1 MKILMLNYEY
11 PPLGGGAA
19 PITKAIAEKLVD
31 KNHEVDILTMGFR
44 GLKDEEY
51 INGVHI
57 YRVPSLR
64 KKQGTCTTHEMLS
77 YCISAALK
85 MPGMLKENRYDI
97 NHTHF
102 IIPTGIVSNL
112 FHTTIP
118 YLITTHGSNVP
129 GYNPD
134 RFGFQ
139 HMLIKPLWKKIVRNS
154 ACITSPTNYMKQ
166 LIQQNIDYKN
176 IVIIPNGI
184 NPNSFSPKEKD
195 NKILIVSRLLQRKGI
210 QYVIEAMQ
218 DINSYNLVI
227 CGDGPY
233 RKTLEKKAEK
243 LKIQH
248 KVHFRGFISNS
259 ELKNE
264 YETSA
269 IFVLPSI
276 SENFPVVLLEAMS
289 AGCAVITSNTTGCRE
304 AVGNAGLLVEP
315 DNSSDIREKILFL
328 IKNDDIRK
336 KLAQKSLERVQYELN
351 WDILIKKYIS
361 CYENILD
368 IMPSV

>member
-19 PITKAIAEKLVD
+19 PVTQAIAEKLVN

-44 GLKDEEY
+44 DLKREEY

-85 MPGMLKENRYDI
+85 MPGLLKENRYDI

-102 IIPTGIVSNL
+102 IIPTGIISNL
-112 FHTTIP
+112 FQTTLP
-118 YLITTHGSNVP
+118 YLITTHGSDVP

-139 HMLIKPLWKKIVRNS
+139 HTMIKPIWKKIVRNS
-154 ACITSPTNYMKQ
+154 ACITSPTKYMKQ
-166 LIQQNIDYKN
+166 LIQRNIDYNN

-184 NPNSFSPKEKD
+184 NPENFSPQEKD
-195 NKILIVSRLLQRKGI
+195 HKILIVSRLLERKGI
-210 QYVIEAMQ
+210 QYVLEAMK
-218 DINSYNLVI
+218 DISGYNLVI

-233 RKTLEKKAEK
+233 RKNLEKKTEQ
-243 LKIQH
+243 LKIQN
-248 KVHFRGFISNS
+248 KVHFRGFISHS
-259 ELKNE
+259 ELKKE

-269 IFVLPSI
+269 IFILTSV

-315 DNSSDIREKILFL
+315 TNSSDIRQKLMFL
-328 IKNDDIRK
+328 IGNDDIRK
-336 KLAQKSLERVQYELN
+336 KLARNSLERIRTELN
-351 WDILIKKYIS
+351 WDILIKKYIT

-368 IMPSV
+368 STSSV